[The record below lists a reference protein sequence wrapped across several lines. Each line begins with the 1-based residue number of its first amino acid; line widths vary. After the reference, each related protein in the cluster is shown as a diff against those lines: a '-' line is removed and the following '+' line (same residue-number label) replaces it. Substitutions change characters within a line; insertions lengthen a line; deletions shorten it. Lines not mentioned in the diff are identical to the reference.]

1 MEHNAFLEPSIKF
14 AKSYIVLTF
23 VIYIFIYIYLWK
35 WCVLLHYQQD
45 IDPYHLFQIS
55 PYLFKIKWKGIIDIK
70 NEFYFSYLF
79 KKIIL
84 CMKYNIPNW
93 KITH

>member
-23 VIYIFIYIYLWK
+23 VIYIFIYIYIYLWK

-70 NEFYFSYLF
+70 HEFYFSYLF

-84 CMKYNIPNW
+84 LMKIE
-93 KITH
+93 TT